1 MQLRVTTGG
10 DSPDGRKLSQNAVVV
25 EWAGRVGHP
34 TSYALLGLVPR
45 SSGVT
50 FSMSTD
56 RAPFPESLAGASDEV
71 TFDDLNDRWRAVI
84 REVLEQTARGWDVV
98 VAAAGKYGSSEMAFR
113 FVAAFIGAFIPSLEE
128 GNELDE
134 AEVWAAWDVA
144 RASQCRTE

>member
-1 MQLRVTTGG
+1 V
-10 DSPDGRKLSQNAVVV
+10 
-25 EWAGRVGHP
+25 
-34 TSYALLGLVPR
+34 
-45 SSGVT
+45 
-50 FSMSTD
+50 STD
-56 RAPFPESLAGASDEV
+56 PAPFPESLAGASDEV

-144 RASQCRTE
+144 RASQRRTE